1 MRVRPTSEIIY
12 TSRPM
17 FVRRRWA
24 KMKIYIPLF
33 HVPVKRPFVH
43 RLFPAFDSSEKLEF
57 SSIKLSFSFSP
68 PSVPPAYFSFPCWPR
83 YHRRQISFSFLHVY
97 VGSKEWY
104 VVLRTCRE
112 REDVDS
118 ASRHPDARKLK
129 CHDDFCC
136 DVPLEPPCR
145 TKRRYSVWC
154 TSHEWSLKAREKC
167 FGLNSPSID
176 WIVQYST
183 FFLHKYSEPS
193 L

>member
-1 MRVRPTSEIIY
+1 
-12 TSRPM
+12 M
-17 FVRRRWA
+17 FVRRRWS

-33 HVPVKRPFVH
+33 QVPVKRPFVH
-43 RLFPAFDSSEKLEF
+43 RLFRLWQQRETRIFLDKA
-57 SSIKLSFSFSP
+57 LSLSLSLSLLP
-68 PSVPPAYFSFPCWPR
+68 STPYPSVLRLFLIPLLTALPSPADFFFFSAR
-83 YHRRQISFSFLHVY
+83 IY

-167 FGLNSPSID
+167 FRLNSPSID
-176 WIVQYST
+176 
-183 FFLHKYSEPS
+183 
-193 L
+193 